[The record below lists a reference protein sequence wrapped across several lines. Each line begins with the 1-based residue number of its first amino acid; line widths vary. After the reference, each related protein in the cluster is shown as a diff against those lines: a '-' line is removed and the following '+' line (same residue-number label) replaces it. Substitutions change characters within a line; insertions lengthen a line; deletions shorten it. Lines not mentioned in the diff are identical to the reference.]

1 MRLAVVVARFNEAIT
16 SKMRDLAVAHAERK
30 GAEVVAVVEVPG
42 TMEVPLALS
51 RLLARADVD
60 AAVALGAVVQGETRH
75 DEVILHAVAAEVA
88 RLSVSSGKPVGFGIT
103 GPGMTWEQAE
113 ARVDYAVRAVDAAL
127 AMVGPRKGD

>member
-51 RLLARADVD
+51 RLLAREDVD
-60 AAVALGAVVQGETRH
+60 AVVALGAVVQGETKH

-103 GPGMTWEQAE
+103 GPGMTWEQA
-113 ARVDYAVRAVDAAL
+113 
-127 AMVGPRKGD
+127 